1 MNRICYNPKLKE
13 LARKLRKNS
22 TRAEIKLWHYL
33 KGRQLMGYDFHRQK
47 PIENYIADFFCG
59 RLKLVIELDGYTHA
73 FESVVKRDEIKDERL
88 NELGISVLRFSD
100 EDVMNNIEGVLL
112 RIEDFIG
119 EYERKHTPDPS

>member
-1 MNRICYNPKLKE
+1 MRRICYNPKLKE

-59 RLKLVIELDGYTHA
+59 RLKLVIEL
-73 FESVVKRDEIKDERL
+73 
-88 NELGISVLRFSD
+88 
-100 EDVMNNIEGVLL
+100 NIA
-112 RIEDFIG
+112 
-119 EYERKHTPDPS
+119 S